1 MLRYIRFLVIRASGL
16 GASCRSWAQR
26 GARPAGVSEGA
37 RRAQGSSDSSST
49 GRWWPASSLPAAGIA
64 TGYLIF
70 ANYAFFLNG
79 SGFIS
84 TVATGGRSR
93 TWMCCMSVRKARGK
107 DRRRMLGWGTAACPG
122 RVLVGTGT

>member
-1 MLRYIRFLVIRASGL
+1 MLRYIRFLVIGASGL
-16 GASCRSWAQR
+16 SASYRSWAQR

-37 RRAQGSSDSSST
+37 RWAQGSSDSSST
-49 GRWWPASSLPAAGIA
+49 GRWWPASPLPAAGIA

-70 ANYAFFLNG
+70 AIQKKSVIS

-84 TVATGGRSR
+84 PVAAGGRSH
-93 TWMCCMSVRKARGK
+93 TWMRCMSVRKARGK
-107 DRRRMLGWGTAACPG
+107 DCRQMLGWGTAACPG